1 MKFKKILFSLAS
13 FGLIGASVQPLSADA
28 AGYSDVSY
36 KYWAYQDIQFLS
48 SHKVISGFGDGT
60 FKPGYTIKRKDAAVM
75 LQRVLAPVEP
85 VIDDIVKTEAAQ
97 VQSEAPAD
105 SETPVPPEDP
115 EAPPSS
121 EEPEVPV
128 DPDGILD
135 MNEKSPGFE
144 AVKAAVDGGLLS
156 LKDGAF
162 MPDASLT
169 RDEMAKALAAAFS
182 LKGTKTSSFVD
193 VPLDDP
199 YYEAIDAIAYRNITV
214 GYDNGK
220 TYRPLENVTR
230 AQFSAFL
237 SRVFQQPLSYEVRA
251 NGQKMEAVSTI
262 EEAFVRAEQYTNG
275 TIHPTSNKYKSF
287 SQEIASEDKTGIKS
301 GVLMYNGMERKAD
314 FTPEFFNHYLSYST
328 PEGKEMSMFD
338 TFIALGRTYDGGE
351 FVESAKNDA
360 NYADFQ
366 AYIDRT
372 FSEKGLLQNLNK
384 AAQAKGQKVNV
395 YISIPYPKNNGAF
408 IDLNGRELAN
418 NVYSRYDI
426 VNWYMKQV
434 EKKWSEYN
442 FSNIAFK
449 GYYWMNETVRVE
461 DDGLLL
467 SSISQKIHQQN
478 KFLIYAPHA
487 TSTNFQNWKSYGFDA
502 AFLQPN
508 AFRTSVSNKVERLHK
523 AFVNAQIYGTGITME
538 IDSYGLAQAPEGVE
552 TFTMYTDFA
561 KRYGLDQKG
570 MIFYQGI
577 NMVERMVT
585 YDSPIFQTWH
595 RQLTSTFFSK

>member
-1 MKFKKILFSLAS
+1 MKFKKVLFSLAAVS
-13 FGLIGASVQPLSADA
+13 LIGTSVQPLSADA
-28 AGYSDVSY
+28 ARYSDVSY
-36 KYWAYQDIQFLS
+36 KYWAYKDIQFLS
-48 SHKVISGFGDGT
+48 SHKIIGGYGDGS
-60 FKPGYTIKRKDAAVM
+60 FKPGYTITRKDAAVM
-75 LQRVLAPVEP
+75 LKRVLDPIEP
-85 VIDDIVKTEAAQ
+85 VIDNIEKTEAAQ
-97 VQSEAPAD
+97 AQEDEA
-105 SETPVPPEDP
+105 ETPEMPGEIPEEP
-115 EAPPSS
+115 EV
-121 EEPEVPV
+121 PEVPV

-135 MNEKSPGFE
+135 MTEKSPGFE
-144 AVKAAVDGGLLS
+144 AVKSAVDAGLLS

-162 MPDASLT
+162 LPNESLT
-169 RDEMAKALAAAFS
+169 RDEMAKALAAAFVF
-182 LKGTKTSSFVD
+182 KGTETSSFTD
-193 VPLDDP
+193 VPVEDP
-199 YYEAIDAIAYRNITV
+199 YYEAIDAIAYRNITT
-214 GYDNGK
+214 GYNDG
-220 TYRPLENVTR
+220 TFRPLEKVTR

-251 NGQKMEAVSTI
+251 NGQVMETVSTV
-262 EEAFVRAEQYTNG
+262 EEAFVRAQQYTNG

-351 FVESAKNDA
+351 LVESPKNDA
-360 NYADFQ
+360 NYADWQ

-384 AAQAKGQKVNV
+384 AAAAKGQKVNV
-395 YISIPYPKNNGAF
+395 YISIPYPKHNGSF

-426 VNWYMKQV
+426 VNWYMRQV
-434 EKKWSEYN
+434 EKTWDQYN
-442 FSNIAFK
+442 FSNITFK

-467 SSISQKIHQQN
+467 STISQKIHLQN

-508 AFRTSVSNKVERLHK
+508 AFRTSVNNKVERLHK
-523 AFVNAQIYGTGITME
+523 AFVNAQLYGTGITME

-552 TFTMYTDFA
+552 TFTLYTDFA
-561 KRYGLDQKG
+561 KRYGLDEKG
-570 MIFYQGI
+570 MIFYQGV
-577 NMVERMVT
+577 NMVERMAT

-595 RQLTSTFFSK
+595 RQLTSTFFSE